1 MNEQNTTKDVLA
13 RDHVTPSLAAVI
25 VLGATVSAA
34 TPFWPKVL
42 GAPPP
47 LGPVLVG
54 ACLILA
60 ILWHSTVWWRDL
72 NEDQRQIHRKA
83 WWHGGN
89 FGILLGAA
97 GLLIVLAA
105 GLPIAPQPLADRPA
119 VWALFGFLCLLAG
132 QAVGYGVA
140 WLVHRVRA

>member
-1 MNEQNTTKDVLA
+1 MNEQNTTKDVPA
-13 RDHVTPSLAAVI
+13 RDNVTPGLAAVI
-25 VLGATVSAA
+25 VLGATVSTA
-34 TPFWPKVL
+34 TPFWPQAL

-47 LGPVLVG
+47 LGPLLVG
-54 ACLILA
+54 ACLVLG

-97 GLLIVLAA
+97 ALLIVLAT
-105 GLPIAPQPLADRPA
+105 GLPIAPQPLSDRPA
-119 VWALFGFLCLLAG
+119 AWALFGFLCLLAG

>member
-1 MNEQNTTKDVLA
+1 MNEQHITKTTPS
-13 RDHVTPSLAAVI
+13 RDNVTPSLAALI
-25 VLGATVSAA
+25 VVGATITAA
-34 TPFWPKVL
+34 TPFWPQSL

-47 LGPVLVG
+47 LGALLLGAGVVLAV
-54 ACLILA
+54 I
-60 ILWHSTVWWRDL
+60 WHSTVWWRDL
-72 NEDQRQIHRKA
+72 TEVQRQIHRKA

-97 GLLIVLAA
+97 ALLVVLAT
-105 GLPIAPQPLADRPA
+105 GTPIAPQPLSDRPA
-119 VWALFGFLCLLAG
+119 AWALFGFLCLLGG